1 MLAAVLV
8 NLYDAYRLLAIPQGG
23 AGLDSGQ
30 RASAAL
36 SAVDTFDAG
45 FLLALVFFGVH
56 QVVLGLLLCRSGYVP
71 RAVGVL
77 LVVAGVGYVVDSL
90 ASLLVAGHGG
100 LVFAILVT
108 PAVVDELPPGQPQR
122 RKIGP
127 PGGAGRSGSVGT
139 VRSAEA
145 VPGCTQYGR
154 PRAPS
159 PAARPICPIGHM
171 VVVQPSGLARH

>member
-71 RAVGVL
+71 RRRRP
-77 LVVAGVGYVVDSL
+77 AGGRRRRLCRRQSGQP
-90 ASLLVAGHGG
+90 AGGG
-100 LVFAILVT
+100 ARRSGLRDLVT
-108 PAVVDELPPGQPQR
+108 PAVVGELGLTAWLLLKGVTTEPPPAR
-122 RKIGP
+122 AVAAAP
-127 PGGAGRSGSVGT
+127 HP
-139 VRSAEA
+139 VR
-145 VPGCTQYGR
+145 
-154 PRAPS
+154 
-159 PAARPICPIGHM
+159 
-171 VVVQPSGLARH
+171 

>member
-1 MLAAVLV
+1 
-8 NLYDAYRLLAIPQGG
+8 
-23 AGLDSGQ
+23 
-30 RASAAL
+30 
-36 SAVDTFDAG
+36 
-45 FLLALVFFGVH
+45 
-56 QVVLGLLLCRSGYVP
+56 
-71 RAVGVL
+71 
-77 LVVAGVGYVVDSL
+77 VVAGVGYVVDSL

-145 VPGCTQYGR
+145 VPGAPSTAAREPR
-154 PRAPS
+154 PRRPVPFVPS
-159 PAARPICPIGHM
+159 
-171 VVVQPSGLARH
+171 VTWL